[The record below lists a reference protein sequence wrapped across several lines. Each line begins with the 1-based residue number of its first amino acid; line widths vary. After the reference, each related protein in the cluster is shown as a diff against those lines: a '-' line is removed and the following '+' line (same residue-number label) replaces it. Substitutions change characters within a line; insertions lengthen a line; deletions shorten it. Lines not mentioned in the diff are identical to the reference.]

1 MSHDDFAFEPV
12 PGLPEPLPP
21 GEKVLW
27 RGAPDW
33 RAIARGVFHIR
44 LVALYFALMIGWQVV
59 TALYDGQPF
68 MEAAMGVLWM
78 SALAGMG
85 CGILVL
91 LAWATARTTV
101 YTLTDERLVMRIGVA
116 LPVTLNIPFSKVS
129 AASAKFA
136 PDGTGN
142 VSFELTD
149 DERISYAVLWPHARP
164 VRMKRAE
171 PTLRCIPDA
180 ERVAK
185 MAARALAT
193 SASRPGSR
201 QNVQVPVNVRPLRPA
216 IHSSEESAAEAE
228 AVARSA

>member
-1 MSHDDFAFEPV
+1 VSHDDFAFEPV

-33 RAIARGVFHIR
+33 RAIAKGVFHIR
-44 LVALYFALMIGWQVV
+44 LIAFYFALMIAWQVT

-68 MEAAMGVLWM
+68 AEAAIGVLWM
-78 SALAGMG
+78 SALAATG
-85 CGILVL
+85 CGILAL

-116 LPVTLNIPFSKVS
+116 LPVTLNIPFSKVA
-129 AASAKFA
+129 AASAKIA
-136 PDGTGN
+136 ADGTGN
-142 VSFELTD
+142 VSFELTS

-164 VRMKRAE
+164 IRMKRAE

-180 ERVAK
+180 ERVANI
-185 MAARALAT
+185 AARALAAFT
-193 SASRPGSR
+193 SRPAGR
-201 QNVQVPVNVRPLRPA
+201 HNVQAPVNVRPLRPA
-216 IHSSEESAAEAE
+216 KSASGDSATAAEAI
-228 AVARSA
+228 ARSA